1 MKIYNYPSK
10 TADKRVESIVNRGLG
25 FKKKDFLE
33 VTRIIEDVRKN
44 GDGAL
49 VKYTKRFD

>member
-10 TADKRVESIVNRGLG
+10 TAEKRVASIADRGLG
-25 FKKKDFLE
+25 FKKKDVLA

-44 GDGAL
+44 RDNHRGRL
-49 VKYTKRFD
+49 YW